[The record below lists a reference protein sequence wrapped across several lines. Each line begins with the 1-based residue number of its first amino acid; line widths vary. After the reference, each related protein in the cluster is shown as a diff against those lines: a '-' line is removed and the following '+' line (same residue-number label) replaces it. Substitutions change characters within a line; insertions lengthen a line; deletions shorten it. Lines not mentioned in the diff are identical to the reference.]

1 MELTIYHTNDIH
13 SSFTGLAQIASYLKQ
28 HRRPEDLY
36 FDCGDLCDLKDI
48 TVQGTRGKGAI
59 RLMKQ
64 AVIHSLDGEFVRQ
77 SVKGPVVR
85 GKVLGTLGFSHN
97 VRIKRNPL
105 TIWINGELLDE
116 SRTYVCMADDSLQRG
131 TGYTELATADEQAV
145 FFPGF
150 IRNLLERTLNS
161 PDILKTA
168 QVQRIVD

>member
-1 MELTIYHTNDIH
+1 MTMELIELSPSKLN
-13 SSFTGLAQIASYLKQ
+13 
-28 HRRPEDLY
+28 P
-36 FDCGDLCDLKDI
+36 
-48 TVQGTRGKGAI
+48 TRFPVSG
-59 RLMKQ
+59 RQLKQ

-77 SVKGPVVR
+77 SVKGPGVR